1 MDHEDMEALLAGYA
15 LRSLSSEDEAV
26 ADRLLAEHVP
36 GCFSCREALEAFQVV
51 ASELAVEP
59 APMDPPETLLPRL
72 RNDLRPG
79 GRRRRVPV
87 LAVAASVAGL
97 IALSGLAV
105 TQGVRLSDARQQ
117 TILLSDAVNFA
128 AQPGAKQVPLA
139 DRTGA
144 PGPVTAMAHPGVEVC
159 YIVARDLPIPPPGT
173 RYGVWVITGSSA
185 KLVGHFVPREPVTV
199 LRFAVDPSKYDQ
211 IVVTQDPPGSI
222 SYGDVLWQGSV

>member
-1 MDHEDMEALLAGYA
+1 PGLGDGLLTGIHPGADRRGARDPDRDREDQDARRHEEAAQGADGHLMDHEDMEALLAGYA

-105 TQGVRLSDARQQ
+105 TPGGRLRDARQQ
-117 TILLSDAVNFA
+117 TIL
-128 AQPGAKQVPLA
+128 
-139 DRTGA
+139 
-144 PGPVTAMAHPGVEVC
+144 
-159 YIVARDLPIPPPGT
+159 
-173 RYGVWVITGSSA
+173 
-185 KLVGHFVPREPVTV
+185 
-199 LRFAVDPSKYDQ
+199 PS
-211 IVVTQDPPGSI
+211 T
-222 SYGDVLWQGSV
+222 